1 MAKLDSNAC
10 AVSIDEIVDAYDKF
24 KDVDPE
30 KAAELAQAAFEDGL
44 LKNKKPNLFQKINE
58 FIINGMLSGLGTPV
72 VNTLG
77 GGIQTVAKPL
87 LNAIDAYVP
96 KAGRSSAEALRE
108 RRAAKAMVSALTDGW
123 VADTTFLSRGFGTGL
138 PVDFKLTP
146 KALGLSEK
154 KFNEEKDPLELC
166 LGHWQV

>member
-10 AVSIDEIVDAYDKF
+10 AVSIDEMVDAYDKF

-30 KAAELAQAAFEDGL
+30 KAGELVSELFEKGL
-44 LKNKKPNLFQKINE
+44 EGKKPNIFQKINE

-96 KAGRSSAEALRE
+96 KAGRSATEALRE
-108 RRAAKAMVSALTDGW
+108 RRAAKAMVSALTDG
-123 VADTTFLSRGFGTGL
+123 
-138 PVDFKLTP
+138 
-146 KALGLSEK
+146 
-154 KFNEEKDPLELC
+154 
-166 LGHWQV
+166 